1 MNKKLFL
8 LLAFCLF
15 LSAFLS
21 ACSKIGNS
29 GIALIPTV
37 DIEKTVHWMVDDAV
51 MAASTQLVYEMRKE
65 ISTLIP
71 ATPSPTSTYV
81 IPVEMTATMT
91 SIWQGQLINPTAEV
105 TVTPENCINR
115 AKFVEDITIPDDTI
129 VAAGKP
135 FTKTWKLKN
144 VGTCVWTDQYSFDFV
159 DGDLMGANTHIPLPK
174 DTIVYPN
181 GDIQISVYMTAPE
194 KSGRY
199 QGNWKIKAPWGTL
212 FGTGE
217 NGNDSV
223 WLKII
228 VR

>member
-1 MNKKLFL
+1 MKRAMVFL
-8 LLAFCLF
+8 LVGF
-15 LSAFLS
+15 LLS
-21 ACSKIGNS
+21 ACSSLGEK
-29 GIALIPTV
+29 GISLYPTV

-71 ATPSPTSTYV
+71 ATPTPTNTYIV
-81 IPVEMTATMT
+81 PVEFTATMT
-91 SIWQGQLINPTAEV
+91 SIWQGQLRNETPEV

-115 AKFVEDITIPDDTI
+115 VKFVEDITIPDESI

-135 FTKTWKLKN
+135 FTKTWKLQN
-144 VGTCVWTDQYSFDFV
+144 VGSCVWTDQYSFDFV
-159 DGDLMGANTHIPLPK
+159 DGDLMSANEHIMLPK
-174 DTIVYPN
+174 ETTVYPN
-181 GDIQISVYMTAPE
+181 GTIEISVYMIAPE

-199 QGNWKIKAPWGTL
+199 QGNWKIRTPWGTL

-217 NGNDSV
+217 KGEDSV
-223 WLKII
+223 WVKII

>member
-71 ATPSPTSTYV
+71 ATPSPTC
-81 IPVEMTATMT
+81 
-91 SIWQGQLINPTAEV
+91 NH
-105 TVTPENCINR
+105 CI
-115 AKFVEDITIPDDTI
+115 
-129 VAAGKP
+129 
-135 FTKTWKLKN
+135 
-144 VGTCVWTDQYSFDFV
+144 
-159 DGDLMGANTHIPLPK
+159 
-174 DTIVYPN
+174 
-181 GDIQISVYMTAPE
+181 
-194 KSGRY
+194 
-199 QGNWKIKAPWGTL
+199 L
-212 FGTGE
+212 F
-217 NGNDSV
+217 
-223 WLKII
+223 
-228 VR
+228 